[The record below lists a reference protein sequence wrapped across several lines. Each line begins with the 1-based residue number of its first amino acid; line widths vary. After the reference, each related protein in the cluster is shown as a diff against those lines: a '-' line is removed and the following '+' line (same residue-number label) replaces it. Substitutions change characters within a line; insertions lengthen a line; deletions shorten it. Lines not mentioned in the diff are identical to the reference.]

1 MMLVGFK
8 FCVVFFS
15 TVGGVIAIFNDTVA
29 VSAVFAI
36 KFDTIAILRAG
47 GHMLRTDPICNYLVG
62 DNIHVLW
69 LLIMMMTNHLIVA
82 LLWIFQFSVFPP
94 SHVRLCKVKVKN
106 GKDLVAL
113 HLNWYKRL
121 EIIVPYIL
129 QTYTNLYFSLKIW
142 THLVIEVG
150 EENKEGDHVG
160 DAWVL
165 NVRKNCCQMFSKWNF
180 HLQNN
185 PHLHPH
191 REVAANPDGVET
203 HYQRSNKLNH
213 LCR

>member
-129 QTYTNLYFSLKIW
+129 QTYTNLKMNPPCNRSRRREQGRRPCRRCMSTKC
-142 THLVIEVG
+142 E
-150 EENKEGDHVG
+150 KE
-160 DAWVL
+160 L
-165 NVRKNCCQMFSKWNF
+165 LSNVFKMNLSSPK
-180 HLQNN
+180 
-185 PHLHPH
+185 
-191 REVAANPDGVET
+191 
-203 HYQRSNKLNH
+203 
-213 LCR
+213 